1 MKITTHTGAGERGAV
16 TIKTILTFALIGIVV
31 FSVIKVA
38 PVYTEQRQVVFDVDE
53 LANKT
58 AVRNLKEDDVK
69 KAIDSLRQKYNLPE
83 NSIKLDSHAQNKAQI
98 SLAYTRAIDFI
109 VTTYNWKVDH
119 KSEAKAF

>member
-16 TIKTILTFALIGIVV
+16 TIKTLLTFALIGIVV